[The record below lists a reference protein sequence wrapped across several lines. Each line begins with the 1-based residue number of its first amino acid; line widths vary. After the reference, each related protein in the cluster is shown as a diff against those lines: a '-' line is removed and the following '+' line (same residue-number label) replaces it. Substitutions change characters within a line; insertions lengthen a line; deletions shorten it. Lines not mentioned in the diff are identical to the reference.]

1 MYTVLP
7 TKIENGNYLVNYG
20 SDRNSDSDL
29 LSSTFKVVYWGT
41 FSARNS
47 ELFTNEL
54 EFTFWQNPN
63 NLIWNATFQSQFLG
77 LFHQIKNPK
86 PHVTVLS

>member
-1 MYTVLP
+1 MTVSQGFFLRKSRFCTVWP

-63 NLIWNATFQSQFLG
+63 NLI
-77 LFHQIKNPK
+77 
-86 PHVTVLS
+86 

>member
-1 MYTVLP
+1 MTVPMYVGDADTVRP

-63 NLIWNATFQSQFLG
+63 NLI
-77 LFHQIKNPK
+77 
-86 PHVTVLS
+86 

>member
-1 MYTVLP
+1 MHAAGSGDIDGQKPRKCINNTVRT

-63 NLIWNATFQSQFLG
+63 NLI
-77 LFHQIKNPK
+77 
-86 PHVTVLS
+86 

>member
-1 MYTVLP
+1 MNPLPNKVTAAAPPPQKVIVHDTVWP

-63 NLIWNATFQSQFLG
+63 NLI
-77 LFHQIKNPK
+77 
-86 PHVTVLS
+86 